1 MEIEKLKLSPMF
13 NLSLSSKELFHS
25 NFIDWLISAESV
37 LMSDLFTNL
46 LNQKIVIDK
55 CSREKNNFDL
65 MIDCEGDKQII
76 IENKFKSI
84 ITEQQLKRYNEKLRN
99 IVAVKVLLSLNATD
113 YEEKIAKNYDWEVIS
128 YDELSKELKKI
139 TFTNEYYQSIVQDYC
154 SFVEEISTYFMAQNY
169 SSLKISEM
177 HSETSKLSEIRL
189 HDIYQKIL
197 FNYILRELN
206 SLLEKE
212 NKDYAIGYDFSKK
225 ITAYQDF
232 WRGTGIVTLSYNI
245 KRGGDDRK
253 GFRLEFQLQYHTLK
267 LMIIHKNPIER
278 ISEDFRTDYFK
289 IIENI
294 SNTKYCRKIGE
305 LFPKSKNK
313 IYNKYG
319 QTCIYKS
326 IILSDE
332 LVMSEIIDMMYK
344 TFNEIIKFGEKN
356 SQPKES
362 HRLSNS

>member
-1 MEIEKLKLSPMF
+1 MNLNIENLKKSPMF

-25 NFIDWLISAESV
+25 NFIDWLISVESV

-65 MIDCEGDKQII
+65 MIDCEGNKQII

-84 ITEQQLKRYNEKLRN
+84 ITEQQLKRYNEKLKDTD
-99 IVAVKVLLSLNATD
+99 AVKVLLSLNATD
-113 YEEKIAKNYDWEVIS
+113 YEQKLAEGYDWKVIS

-139 TFTNEYYQSIVQDYC
+139 TFTNEYYQSIVRDYC
-154 SFVEEISTYFMAQNY
+154 SFVDEISTYFTAQNY
-169 SSLKISEM
+169 SSLKISDMRNE
-177 HSETSKLSEIRL
+177 HIKFAKIRL

-206 SLLEKE
+206 SLLDKE
-212 NKDYAIGYDFSKK
+212 NKDFANGFDFSKK
-225 ITAYQDF
+225 ISTWQDF
-232 WRGTGIVTLSYNI
+232 SRSTGLVTLNYTIREGKNDNS
-245 KRGGDDRK
+245 
-253 GFRLEFQLQYHTLK
+253 GFRLELQLQYHTLK
-267 LMIIHKNPIER
+267 LMLIHENPIKGVTE
-278 ISEDFRTDYFK
+278 EFKKNYFS
-289 IIENI
+289 IIENL
-294 SNTKYCRKIGE
+294 SNSKYCREKGE
-305 LFPKSKNK
+305 LFPKSKQK
-313 IYNKYG
+313 DYNKYKLI
-319 QTCIYKS
+319 CIYKN

-356 SQPKES
+356 APKS
-362 HRLSNS
+362 